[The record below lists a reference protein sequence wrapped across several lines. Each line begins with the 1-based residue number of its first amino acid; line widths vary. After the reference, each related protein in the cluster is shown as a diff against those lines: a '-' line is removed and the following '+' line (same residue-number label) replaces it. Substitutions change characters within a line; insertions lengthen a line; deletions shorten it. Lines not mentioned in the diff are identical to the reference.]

1 MTVRETCLIEVKNES
16 QIYRGELHDVED
28 FAFSVLITLQLS
40 AKHFSTL
47 PLYFMKREDN
57 VEKRWI
63 LKLILNFGGGPSE
76 TSKLSFLKLSLSLS
90 LKSHFP
96 QNGKHRWIF
105 SLWRWFWCSHNY
117 NWLLD
122 KMDKECKRVLTLRFE
137 NIRNKDKKDYRK
149 RVSCVIA
156 RTLMSLVIVYRAA
169 TYQ

>member
-16 QIYRGELHDVED
+16 QIYRGELHDVQD

-40 AKHFSTL
+40 GKHFFIL

-96 QNGKHRWIF
+96 QNGKLRWIF

-137 NIRNKDKKDYRK
+137 NICNKDKII
-149 RVSCVIA
+149 IA
-156 RTLMSLVIVYRAA
+156 NESHVL
-169 TYQ
+169 